1 MKSRIPEHL
10 ADLRPYVPGQS
21 EEAVGRGGGGE
32 APLKLASNENP
43 LGPSPRAI
51 EAVRAELARSHRY
64 PEGTGRQLR
73 EELARRLGV
82 AANQI
87 ILGNG
92 STELVELLVRTF
104 QGTRGSSVIPEG
116 TFIMYRIAVLA
127 ARGRVVEVPLRQ
139 QQIDPA
145 AVAAACEPQ
154 TPLVFLA
161 NPNNPTGTYFTFA
174 ELEEYF
180 RLVPRGVI
188 TVLDEAYREY
198 LNLPDY
204 PSGLDAL
211 RQGRTVVVLRTFSKA
226 YGLAG
231 LRIGYG
237 VGPADLIETMEKV
250 RSPFNTSRIAQA
262 AALAALDDADHL
274 VATVETN
281 RIGLE
286 QVAAELTKRGVSF
299 TPSVANFHLVHFQRD
314 AEEVHRDL
322 LREGVIT
329 RPMGAYGF
337 PRSLRI
343 TIGTPPQNGRLLGAL
358 DRALGKAPP
367 SSS

>member
-1 MKSRIPEHL
+1 MSPRIPQHL
-10 ADLRPYVPGQS
+10 SNLMPYVPGQS
-21 EEAVGRGGGGE
+21 EESAARGDGTE

-43 LGPSPRAI
+43 LGPSPRAL
-51 EAVRAELARSHRY
+51 EAVRLELERSHRY

-104 QGTRGSSVIPEG
+104 QGSGGSSVVPAG

-127 ARGRVVEVPLRQ
+127 ARGRLVEVPLREQ
-139 QQIDPA
+139 RIDPA
-145 AVAAACEPQ
+145 AVAAACDPR

-161 NPNNPTGTYFTFA
+161 NPNNPTGNYFTTP
-174 ELEEYF
+174 ELQDYF
-180 RLVPRGVI
+180 RHLPGGVI

-198 LNLPDY
+198 LQRPDY

-211 RQGRTVVVLRTFSKA
+211 REGRTVVVLRTFSKA
-226 YGLAG
+226 HGLAG

-237 VGPADLIETMEKV
+237 IGPADLIATMEKV
-250 RSPFNTSRIAQA
+250 RSPFNTSRVAQA
-262 AALAALDDADHL
+262 AALAALDDSAHL
-274 VATVETN
+274 AATVETN

-286 QVAAELTKRGVSF
+286 HVAAELSKRGVPF

-314 AEEVHRDL
+314 AEDVHRDL
-322 LREGVIT
+322 LAEGVIA

-343 TIGTPPQNGRLLGAL
+343 TVGTPPQNDRLLLSL
-358 DRALGKAPP
+358 DRVLAKGPP
-367 SSS
+367 ASS